1 MLSAAMIGSAAYE
14 DPHDLRVAEPR
25 NKPGRRLLILGEER
39 VEETSALFEQ
49 AGWDVKVVHT
59 WEGAAQALA
68 AERFH
73 VAVAILKRFQDSDP
87 AGFRECRAAGADVS
101 WVALVD
107 RGLLSAPEFR
117 DFLYRSFFDYH
128 SMPLDRQ
135 RLLLIVGHAYGMAV
149 LAPDQNMDSS
159 GAKLG
164 IVGESPPI
172 VELRRTVRKVAE
184 VNVPV
189 LITGESGT
197 GKELIARAMHSLSK
211 RKHARFIAVN
221 CAALP
226 SGLIQSELFGHERGS
241 FTGAHQRKVGRVEAA
256 DGGTLFLDEIGDLP
270 ADLQVNLLRFLQEH
284 TFERVGGRESLEV
297 DVRVVAATNVDLE
310 QAVEQG
316 RFREDLFYRL
326 AVVPVHAPP
335 LRERGD
341 DIVRLALYYFKQ
353 IVSEQQSTAQGFTQ
367 HALTAIRTYS
377 WPGNVRELINRVR
390 RAVLLC
396 EGRLIAIS
404 DLELPETS
412 PAPVD
417 QLDDARHSAERTAI
431 AQAIQRASGN
441 ISRAAKL
448 LGVSRVTLYR
458 LMKKHKLQA

>member
-1 MLSAAMIGSAAYE
+1 
-14 DPHDLRVAEPR
+14 
-25 NKPGRRLLILGEER
+25 
-39 VEETSALFEQ
+39 
-49 AGWDVKVVHT
+49 
-59 WEGAAQALA
+59 
-68 AERFH
+68 
-73 VAVAILKRFQDSDP
+73 
-87 AGFRECRAAGADVS
+87 
-101 WVALVD
+101 
-107 RGLLSAPEFR
+107 
-117 DFLYRSFFDYH
+117 
-128 SMPLDRQ
+128 
-135 RLLLIVGHAYGMAV
+135 
-149 LAPDQNMDSS
+149 
-159 GAKLG
+159 
-164 IVGESPPI
+164 
-172 VELRRTVRKVAE
+172 
-184 VNVPV
+184 
-189 LITGESGT
+189 
-197 GKELIARAMHSLSK
+197 
-211 RKHARFIAVN
+211 
-221 CAALP
+221 
-226 SGLIQSELFGHERGS
+226 
-241 FTGAHQRKVGRVEAA
+241 
-256 DGGTLFLDEIGDLP
+256 
-270 ADLQVNLLRFLQEH
+270 
-284 TFERVGGRESLEV
+284 
-297 DVRVVAATNVDLE
+297 
-310 QAVEQG
+310 
-316 RFREDLFYRL
+316 
-326 AVVPVHAPP
+326 VHAPP